1 MEKFHYEK
9 PSIERKTDALDFIDE
24 FHKYNSNINGVG
36 GLDRY
41 LNDYEGWL
49 KKLEDDENMKPNS
62 KRVPERMVK

>member
-49 KKLEDDENMKPNS
+49 KKQSGILENNGS
-62 KRVPERMVK
+62 IGWI